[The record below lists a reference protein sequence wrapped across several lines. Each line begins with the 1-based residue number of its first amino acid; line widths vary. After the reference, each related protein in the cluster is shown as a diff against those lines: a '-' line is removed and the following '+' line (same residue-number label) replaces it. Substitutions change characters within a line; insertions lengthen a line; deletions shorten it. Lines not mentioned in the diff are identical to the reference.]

1 VALLAGELRS
11 IDQAEDAAQEAFAAA
26 ARQWPVDGV
35 PDRPMGWLVAVARRR
50 AVDRQRREATL
61 HRYLPLLVTDDTV
74 PGPEP
79 ADEIADDRLRLIFTC
94 CHPALAAEAQVALT
108 LRFVAGLRTPEIAR
122 LFLVPPA
129 TMAARLTR
137 AKRKIAGAGIPFA
150 VPAGAART
158 ARLRSVLAVIYL
170 IFTEGYRATAG
181 TELMRTDLAGEAIRL
196 GRLLHH
202 LTSDSVGSSGV
213 LRAATSHAGSGA
225 GGVGSSGVLRA
236 ATSHAGSGAEG
247 VGSSGVLRAATSHAG
262 SGAEGVG
269 SSGALRAATSHAGSG
284 AGGVGSS
291 GVLRAATSHAGS
303 AGAGAGG
310 EVSGLLALMI
320 LQHARRAARTA
331 GGALVRLAEQ
341 DRSRW
346 AHDEIAEGLALLD
359 APVTGPP
366 GPYRLQALI
375 AAEHARA
382 ARAGDTDWPAVAAFY
397 ERLEQATG
405 SPVVRLNRAV
415 AVAEAAGAGHG
426 LALLDGLD
434 DRLPG
439 NHQLPAARAELLL
452 RLGRGAEAVVAYDR
466 ALALVGTDVERA
478 FLTTRRREAVE
489 AAEGAEAV
497 GGAEAVEGAKIAEG
511 AGTAEGTPPKR
522 SSAGCRR

>member
-202 LTSDSVGSSGV
+202 LTSDS
-213 LRAATSHAGSGA
+213 
-225 GGVGSSGVLRA
+225 
-236 ATSHAGSGAEG
+236 
-247 VGSSGVLRAATSHAG
+247 
-262 SGAEGVG
+262 
-269 SSGALRAATSHAGSG
+269 
-284 AGGVGSS
+284 VGSS